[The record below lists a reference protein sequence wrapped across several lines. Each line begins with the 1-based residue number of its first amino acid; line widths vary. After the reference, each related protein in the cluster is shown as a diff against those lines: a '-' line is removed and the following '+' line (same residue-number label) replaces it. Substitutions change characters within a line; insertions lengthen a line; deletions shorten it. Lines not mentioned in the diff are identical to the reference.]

1 MRKRN
6 PEEIFVAYTADEDP
20 AVIARCRSLG
30 FSGYILK
37 SADFNVTRRRIEAI
51 LAGQKIFPDAPENSA
66 GQLSPFSDSQIDV
79 LRLMASG
86 HKNREIAEIL
96 GVRDVTIDYHK
107 RKIKDT
113 LAAKS
118 SAESV
123 AIAKANGW
131 I

>member
-1 MRKRN
+1 
-6 PEEIFVAYTADEDP
+6 
-20 AVIARCRSLG
+20 
-30 FSGYILK
+30 
-37 SADFNVTRRRIEAI
+37 
-51 LAGQKIFPDAPENSA
+51 
-66 GQLSPFSDSQIDV
+66 
-79 LRLMASG
+79 MASG